1 MRLGSQ
7 EARMEAM
14 AALLVLMVVG
24 LRMAEVLRNILV
36 VLMFSANLT
45 LVAMCSVM
53 AVMGMGSKMLAA
65 RFAIF
70 TLFFETPPAFGLFGA
85 EALGSLEIDLAM
97 VLTLSCF
104 DGYWPWGLGR
114 VP

>member
-1 MRLGSQ
+1 
-7 EARMEAM
+7 
-14 AALLVLMVVG
+14 
-24 LRMAEVLRNILV
+24 
-36 VLMFSANLT
+36 
-45 LVAMCSVM
+45 
-53 AVMGMGSKMLAA
+53 MGSKRLVA
-65 RFAIF
+65 RWAVF
-70 TLFFETPPAFGLFGA
+70 TLFLEILPAFGLFGA